1 MSTQTLDRQFL
12 LICVLGAW
20 ITLRLIAAMLGL
32 LPWPSWITLAMMTGI
47 LALVIWLNNMEDY
60 P

>member
-1 MSTQTLDRQFL
+1 MSTQSLDRQFL
-12 LICVLGAW
+12 LICGLGAW
-20 ITLRLIAAMLGL
+20 ITLRLIAAILGW
-32 LPWPSWITLAMMTGI
+32 LPWSGWIVTAMLTGG